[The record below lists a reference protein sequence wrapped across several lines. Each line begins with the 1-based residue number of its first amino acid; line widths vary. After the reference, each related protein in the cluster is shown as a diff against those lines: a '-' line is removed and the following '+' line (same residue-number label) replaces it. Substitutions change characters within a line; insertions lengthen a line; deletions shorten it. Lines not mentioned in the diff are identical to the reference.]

1 MSKVV
6 YEDMIE
12 AKELPGR
19 SLRWLFTPEMKQ
31 SEKFT
36 MNVVNIKPGSTVKPA
51 HSHPANEEVIYI
63 AGGSGDAYID
73 GKVYPVRTGT
83 AVLFSEGSVHMLR
96 NTGTTDMKVVCFF
109 TPPATLE
116 HYAFHEGT
124 EFPEK

>member
-12 AKELPGR
+12 ARELPGR
-19 SLRWLFTPEMKQ
+19 SLRWLFTPDMDL

-51 HSHPANEEVIYI
+51 HSHPATEEVVYI
-63 AGGSGDAYID
+63 ISGSGEAYID
-73 GKVYPVRTGT
+73 GSVHEIRTGT
-83 AVLFSEGSVHMLR
+83 AVFFSEGSIHMLR
-96 NTGTTDMKVVCFF
+96 NTGTIDMKVVCFF

-116 HYAFHEGT
+116 HYTFHDEVV
-124 EFPEK
+124 FPD